1 MSDVWYCCRECGRRV
16 AADSTDWRCTCGG
29 PLDLPARS
37 GFSRDLIDAAEP
49 SLWRYRAGL
58 WGLGVPQCTWF
69 GEGLTP
75 LVKRPWS
82 GLSLRFKVEAMMPTG
97 SFKDRGAAV
106 LIHHLANLG
115 VQEILEDSSGNG
127 GAAIAAYA
135 AAAGIRCHIYVPEQT
150 SMGKVTQL
158 RAHGANVRRIPGNR
172 EATSEA
178 AIRDAEHWVYASH
191 NWQPM
196 FIEGVKTVAYEIWEQ
211 LDFRAPEAIVL
222 PVSYGSSLLG
232 LYRGFNELLRGGEIE
247 RLPRL
252 YAAQA
257 ANVAPLHHFSQQ
269 GTLDLDSKPTVAEGI
284 AGTRPIR
291 ITEMLEAV
299 TVSGGR
305 TIPVEEE
312 KIIPN
317 LLSFA
322 STTGL
327 YVEPTSAV
335 AIAAAEVLAHSGE
348 IGDDT
353 VVLLTGSGLK
363 ATERITSELF
373 RMEGAKA

>member
-1 MSDVWYCCRECGRRV
+1 MSDVWYYCRECGRRV
-16 AADSTDWRCTCGG
+16 AADGTDWRCTCGG

-58 WGLGVPQCTWF
+58 WGLGVPQRTWF

-75 LVKRPWS
+75 LVKRPWA
-82 GLSLRFKVEAMMPTG
+82 GLSLRFKVEGMMPTG

-150 SMGKVTQL
+150 STGKITQL
-158 RAHGANVRRIPGNR
+158 KASGANVRRIPGNR

-178 AIRDAEHWVYASH
+178 AIRDAERWVYASH

-211 LDFRAPEAIVL
+211 LDFKVPEAIVL
-222 PVSYGSSLLG
+222 PVSYGSNLLG
-232 LYRGFNELLRGGEIE
+232 LYRGFNELLRANEIDQI
-247 RLPRL
+247 PRL

-257 ANVAPLHHFSQQ
+257 ANVAPLHHFSQH
-269 GTLDLDSKPTVAEGI
+269 GTLDLDPKPTVAEGI
-284 AGTRPIR
+284 AGTHPIR
-291 ITEMLEAV
+291 IKEMLEAV

-305 TIPVEEE
+305 TIPVEE
-312 KIIPN
+312 KTIIPN
-317 LLSFA
+317 LIAFA

-335 AIAAAEVLAHSGE
+335 AIAAAEVLANSGE
-348 IGDDT
+348 IGEDT
-353 VVLLTGSGLK
+353 VVLLTGGGLK
-363 ATERITSELF
+363 ATERITSELS
-373 RMEGAKA
+373 RVEGAKA

>member
-1 MSDVWYCCRECGRRV
+1 
-16 AADSTDWRCTCGG
+16 
-29 PLDLPARS
+29 
-37 GFSRDLIDAAEP
+37 
-49 SLWRYRAGL
+49 
-58 WGLGVPQCTWF
+58 
-69 GEGLTP
+69 
-75 LVKRPWS
+75 
-82 GLSLRFKVEAMMPTG
+82 
-97 SFKDRGAAV
+97 
-106 LIHHLANLG
+106 
-115 VQEILEDSSGNG
+115 
-127 GAAIAAYA
+127 
-135 AAAGIRCHIYVPEQT
+135 
-150 SMGKVTQL
+150 
-158 RAHGANVRRIPGNR
+158 
-172 EATSEA
+172 
-178 AIRDAEHWVYASH
+178 
-191 NWQPM
+191 M